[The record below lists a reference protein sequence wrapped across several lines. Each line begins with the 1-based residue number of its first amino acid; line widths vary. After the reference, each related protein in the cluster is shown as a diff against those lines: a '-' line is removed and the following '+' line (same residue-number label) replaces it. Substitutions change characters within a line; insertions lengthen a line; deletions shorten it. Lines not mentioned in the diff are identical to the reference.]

1 MLKITMKENFKEKGV
16 YELPSANEDS
26 DVKAEERSC

>member
-1 MLKITMKENFKEKGV
+1 MLKLLWKKTLKKKGV